1 MILNKLKNLNYL
13 LIFVLFFLCII
24 GSFGLYS
31 AADGSFEPWA
41 AKHMIRFSV
50 FLFCTFFL
58 SLIDIKRN
66 LLVNGSIEIT
76 DLDSYAELVHN
87 SRAEI
92 LNWIRDKGSKEL
104 KEILKIQ

>member
-1 MILNKLKNLNYL
+1 MPCIYRRAALHKKGWDNDVYGNDLLTIKNIEEAKPDVRALFDYL
-13 LIFVLFFLCII
+13 
-24 GSFGLYS
+24 ST
-31 AADGSFEPWA
+31 P
-41 AKHMIRFSV
+41 M
-50 FLFCTFFL
+50 